1 MTPPSPLPSTILLDL
16 DGTLVDAHEAIV
28 DGVLELAAERGLRVP
43 DRAWARSR
51 IGHEPES
58 TWVALGAEDP
68 AAMVA
73 AFSAKVLPTLA
84 ERTRVLPG
92 VADALGRLA
101 AEGFVLAVATTRLTE
116 SAEHTLEFTGLA
128 AHITH
133 VTGRDRVERA
143 KPAPDVVLHALQ
155 AVRAEASAAIMVG
168 DSDADVLAAR
178 AAGVPAWAVL
188 GGVGEEKTLR
198 DAGADLILANGV
210 GELPDHLMR

>member
-1 MTPPSPLPSTILLDL
+1 MFLFLDSLLCGDL
-16 DGTLVDAHEAIV
+16 F
-28 DGVLELAAERGLRVP
+28 
-43 DRAWARSR
+43 
-51 IGHEPES
+51 
-58 TWVALGAEDP
+58 VALRRLIIA
-68 AAMVA
+68 VQTR
-73 AFSAKVLPTLA
+73 AFVSTQSREGKRGQSGSGGTHYTNSAPMQA
-84 ERTRVLPG
+84 N
-92 VADALGRLA
+92 
-101 AEGFVLAVATTRLTE
+101 
-116 SAEHTLEFTGLA
+116 
-128 AHITH
+128 ITH